1 MEQHQE
7 HIIKLNWYIN
17 SLHYYL
23 EREQSLERTLK
34 TYEEIIS
41 TYRSIVFHVKKQIEI
56 KDSML

>member
-17 SLHYYL
+17 NLQYYL
-23 EREQSLERTLK
+23 ERDEKLEHILQ

-41 TYRSIVFHVKKQIEI
+41 TYRSIIHHVKKQIEI
-56 KDSML
+56 RDSMI